1 MSIENKVD
9 EEITLQE
16 FGDLLRAKRL
26 EKGYRLEDVAQETQ
40 VSTTFLSYLENGENS
55 PGLPKL
61 HVICDHLGVD
71 FDLAKKAVLNHKIEK
86 LKRKFT

>member
-1 MSIENKVD
+1 MSIEEVVN

-16 FGDLLRAKRL
+16 FGEMLRAVRL
-26 EKGYRLEDVAQETQ
+26 GESLRLEDVAEGTG

-61 HVICDHLGVD
+61 KVICEHLGVD
-71 FDLAKKAVLNHKIEK
+71 FKLAKQAVLNHKIEK

>member
-1 MSIENKVD
+1 MSIEEVVN

-16 FGDLLRAKRL
+16 FGDMLRAKRL
-26 EKGYRLEDVAQETQ
+26 EKSCRLEDVAKETG

-61 HVICDHLGVD
+61 MIICEHLDVN
-71 FDLAKKAVLNHKIEK
+71 FELAKKAVLNHKIGK
-86 LKRKFT
+86 LKRKFS